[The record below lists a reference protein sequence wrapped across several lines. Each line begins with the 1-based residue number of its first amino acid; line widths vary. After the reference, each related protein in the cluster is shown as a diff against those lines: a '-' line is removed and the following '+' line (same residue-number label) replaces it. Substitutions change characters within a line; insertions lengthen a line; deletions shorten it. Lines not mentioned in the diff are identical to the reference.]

1 MSSAT
6 ITVGELLYDM
16 TVHFTQT
23 TEYGVSLEAVMSG
36 QAVVPPAGIR
46 IDVAFEGISRGPKIK
61 GTVKGVDYLYFRADG
76 QNQVHIHGGIPTP
89 DGTKIAFFAEG
100 VSVPEQGTS
109 PAKIREAWKA
119 TLTTTSPAYAWV
131 NQLTV
136 WNQGTCTPQER
147 EIVFKGYVA

>member
-1 MSSAT
+1 MSSVT

-46 IDVAFEGISRGPKIK
+46 IDVAFEGVSRGPKIK
-61 GTVKGVDYLYFRADG
+61 GTVRGVDYLYLRADG
-76 QNQVHIHGGIPTP
+76 QNQVHIHGEIATD
-89 DGTKIAFFAEG
+89 DGAKIAFFAEG
-100 VSVPEQGTS
+100 VSVPEQGAN
-109 PAKIREAWKA
+109 PPKIREAWKG

-131 NQLTV
+131 NQLSV
-136 WNQGTCTPQER
+136 WNQGTCTPQEQ
-147 EIVFKGYVA
+147 EIVFEGYVA